1 MLIEPTPPI
10 SSEYASSFAPVPL
23 ETLFVAVLA
32 VEEVPPVITSPPD
45 WNAFESVCNLLQ
57 LIYHSLYH
65 SNNSCS
71 CI

>member
-23 ETLFVAVLA
+23 ETFICVAVFA

-45 WNAFESVCNLLQ
+45 WNAF
-57 LIYHSLYH
+57 
-65 SNNSCS
+65 
-71 CI
+71 